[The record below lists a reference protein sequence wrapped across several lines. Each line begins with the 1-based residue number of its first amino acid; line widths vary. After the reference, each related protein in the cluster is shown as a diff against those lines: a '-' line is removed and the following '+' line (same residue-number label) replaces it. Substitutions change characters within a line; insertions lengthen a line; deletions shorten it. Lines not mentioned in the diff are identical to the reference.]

1 MSTGIIILVIM
12 ILLFLSIFMYFRK
25 RNDTTGS
32 VSPKTKAGTTRA
44 PDGVGEGGNNQLE
57 KMIGVNGEEQ

>member
-25 RNDTTGS
+25 RKDTTGS
-32 VSPKTKAGTTRA
+32 DSPKTKAGTTRA
-44 PDGVGEGGNNQLE
+44 PDGNNQLE
-57 KMIGVNGEEQ
+57 KIIGVNGEQQ